1 MMTTSD
7 ATVDALRYP
16 IGRFVVPTSISAA
29 DRARFIEEIAAA
41 PAALRAA
48 VEGLSEAQLNKPYR
62 PGGWTIR
69 QVVHHVPDSHLNA
82 YSRMKLALTEDEP
95 RITPYMEDRWAELP
109 DSRDVPVETSLVLLE
124 AVQERWV
131 SIMRTMTDAQWRRA
145 YMHPELGRY
154 PLDRQA
160 ALYAWHGKHHVA
172 HITRAT

>member
-1 MMTTSD
+1 MTKSSSD
-7 ATVDALRYP
+7 PVEALRYP
-16 IGRFVVPTSISAA
+16 IGRFIVPEKISVA
-29 DRARFIEEIAAA
+29 DRAKYIDAITEA

-48 VEGLSEAQLNKPYR
+48 VRGMSEARLDTPYR

-69 QVVHHVPDSHLNA
+69 QLVHHVPDSHLNA
-82 YSRMKLALTEDEP
+82 YIRMKLALTEDEP

-109 DSRDVPVETSLVLLE
+109 DSREVPVETSLRLFE
-124 AVQERWV
+124 SVQERWV
-131 SIMRTMTDAQWRRA
+131 SIMRSMTDTQWQRV
-145 YMHPELGRY
+145 YLHPELGRY